1 MRHDGQPL
9 SSWFDAAYWRALN
22 PSCTVSAHNSE
33 TAVAAAAAAAAAAGG
48 GGSCSG
54 AAAAAVATT
63 SGLRF
68 PPAVLAQFQERIDVD
83 GYVDLNAD
91 LVAAHCP
98 QYPALI
104 GRLRGAV
111 EQLVAV
117 GWPATFIVVYNE
129 AWELAEIL
137 SEVMSGATGGNRC
150 MMDLVAWHV
159 DPSADQAGFTPHRDR
174 HLGLDEQDLSEV
186 ESGFRK
192 PDGCSPRDSTC
203 WISLADASPDNGC
216 MYFIP
221 KSADPGYCRGDYSA
235 SHRGGE
241 GAPPKPGTFELI
253 RGPLGASLYSPS
265 TES

>member
-129 AWELAEIL
+129 AWELVRACTPQPCYFL
-137 SEVMSGATGGNRC
+137 LAHLCVLVYVYDGFPADRVRWMPGALLRAVSTPPNV
-150 MMDLVAWHV
+150 LHV
-159 DPSADQAGFTPHRDR
+159 IDRPPPPHTPFFTVYAYVYIYIHMYCTIVYHCKGRD
-174 HLGLDEQDLSEV
+174 
-186 ESGFRK
+186 
-192 PDGCSPRDSTC
+192 
-203 WISLADASPDNGC
+203 
-216 MYFIP
+216 
-221 KSADPGYCRGDYSA
+221 
-235 SHRGGE
+235 
-241 GAPPKPGTFELI
+241 TF
-253 RGPLGASLYSPS
+253 
-265 TES
+265 